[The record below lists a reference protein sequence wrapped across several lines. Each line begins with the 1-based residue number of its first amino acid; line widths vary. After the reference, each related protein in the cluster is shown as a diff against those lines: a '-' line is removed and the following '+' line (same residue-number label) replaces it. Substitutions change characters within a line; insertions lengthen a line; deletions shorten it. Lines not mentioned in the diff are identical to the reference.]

1 MTTSTAEVQRRSSLA
16 SVQDRR
22 SDQKQK
28 EVREAVERVYRR
40 YGTDLTAFRKDRQRV
55 LEKRAG

>member
-1 MTTSTAEVQRRSSLA
+1 MTTATVERRSTSA
-16 SVQDRR
+16 SSQERR